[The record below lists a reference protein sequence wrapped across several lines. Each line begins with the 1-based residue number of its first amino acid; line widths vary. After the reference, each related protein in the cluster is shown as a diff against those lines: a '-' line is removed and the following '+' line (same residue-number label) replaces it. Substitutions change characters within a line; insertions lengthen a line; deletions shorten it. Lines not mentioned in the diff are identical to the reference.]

1 MQDGAYYA
9 LYSSYD
15 RLNSETDYSAWADFF
30 CAAFEKFGAKKISSV
45 LDLGC
50 GTGAMTF
57 ELRQRG
63 FDMELGVDVSVSDGV
78 GGVTVY
84 MCENEHY
91 DIAVRKKDVGYE
103 AVLTLNIGCIKHE
116 QTVIPL
122 KSGAARL
129 IVRADSQV
137 YKFSVDD
144 GEEKALGY
152 GLSKYLS
159 SEVSGGF
166 TGVVLGL
173 YAVNGTSSFENL
185 NIVYKEI

>member
-1 MQDGAYYA
+1 MD
-9 LYSSYD
+9 SP
-15 RLNSETDYSAWADFF
+15 
-30 CAAFEKFGAKKISSV
+30 
-45 LDLGC
+45 
-50 GTGAMTF
+50 TF
-57 ELRQRG
+57 VGIRQRG
-63 FDMELGVDVSVSDGV
+63 FDMELGVDADVTDGV

-91 DIAVRKKDVGYE
+91 DIAVRKNDVGFE

-116 QTVIPL
+116 QAVIPL
-122 KSGAARL
+122 TSGKARL

-144 GEEKALGY
+144 KGEEKSLGY

-173 YAVNGTSSFENL
+173 YAVNGTSCFDKL